1 MTTSTA
7 NGYSPLLSSSIK
19 TTKQY
24 EAEKAAKPVNNEMGQ
39 QAFLTLFTT
48 QLKNQNPL
56 DPMDNQTFV
65 AQLAQFSQLEAS
77 QSMKTSMDTL
87 VKTMTGDRMLTGT
100 SMIGRMVGVNGG
112 PAVLQQGRPVS
123 AYVNLPNGADGVS
136 MQVVNSK
143 GAVVRSQTFGSQPA
157 GSMSLTWDGTDN
169 QGTPLPDGSYNFIV
183 TATSMGQTKT
193 LTPDVMSQVIS
204 ASNAGT
210 SDGTWVLQV
219 QGGKSIGLSEVQRV
233 SN

>member
-7 NGYSPLLSSSIK
+7 NGYSPFLSSNIK
-19 TTKQY
+19 TTQQY
-24 EAEKAAKPVNNEMGQ
+24 ESDKASKPINNEMGQ

-112 PAVLQQGRPVS
+112 TAVLQQGRPVQ
-123 AYVNLPNGADGVS
+123 AFVNLPNGAEAVS
-136 MQVVNSK
+136 LQVLDST
-143 GAVVRSQTFGSQPA
+143 GAVVRSQTFGSQPV
-157 GSMSLTWDGTDN
+157 GDMSLTWDGTDDR
-169 QGTPLPDGSYNFIV
+169 GTPLPDGSYSFV
-183 TATSMGQTKT
+183 VKTSSMGQTKT
-193 LTPDVMSQVIS
+193 VTPDVMSQVVS

-210 SDGTWVLQV
+210 SDGTWLLQV
-219 QGGKSIGLSEVQRV
+219 QGGKTIGLTEVQRV

>member
-24 EAEKAAKPVNNEMGQ
+24 ETDKAAKPINNEMGQ

-77 QSMKTSMDTL
+77 QSMKSSMDTL
-87 VKTMTGDRMLTGT
+87 VKAMTGDRMLTGS

-112 PAVLQQGRPVS
+112 SAVLQQGRPVS
-123 AYVNLPNGADGVS
+123 AFINLPNGAEAVS
-136 MQVVNSK
+136 MQVLNSS
-143 GAVVRSQTFGSQPA
+143 GSVVRSQTFGTQPA
-157 GSMSLTWDGTDN
+157 GDMSLTWDGTDDR
-169 QGTPLPDGSYNFIV
+169 GTPLPDGSYTFSIK
-183 TATSMGQTKT
+183 ATSMGQTKSI
-193 LTPDVMSQVIS
+193 TPDVMSQVIS

-210 SDGTWVLQV
+210 SDGSWLLQV
-219 QGGKSIGLSEVQRV
+219 QGGKTIGLSQVQRV

>member
-1 MTTSTA
+1 MTTSAA

-19 TTKQY
+19 TTQQY
-24 EAEKAAKPVNNEMGQ
+24 EDEKASKPINNEMGQ

-77 QSMKTSMDTL
+77 QSMKSSMDTL
-87 VKTMTGDRMLTGT
+87 VKAMTGDRMLTGT

-112 PAVLQQGRPVS
+112 TAVLQQGRPVS
-123 AYVNLPNGADGVS
+123 AFVNLPNGAEAVS
-136 MQVVNSK
+136 LQVLDST
-143 GAVVRSQTFGSQPA
+143 GAVVRSQTFGSQPV
-157 GSMSLTWDGTDN
+157 GDMSLTWDGTND
-169 QGTPLPDGSYNFIV
+169 QGVPLPDGSYSFIV

-193 LTPDVMSQVIS
+193 VTPDVMSQVVS

-210 SDGTWVLQV
+210 SDGTWLLQV
-219 QGGKSIGLSEVQRV
+219 QGGKTIGLTEVQRV

>member
-24 EAEKAAKPVNNEMGQ
+24 EADKASKPINNEMGQ

-77 QSMKTSMDTL
+77 QSMKSSMDTL

>member
-7 NGYSPLLSSSIK
+7 NGYSPLLSSNIK
-19 TTKQY
+19 TTQQY
-24 EAEKAAKPVNNEMGQ
+24 QADKAAKPINNEMGQ

-112 PAVLQQGRPVS
+112 TAVLQQGRPVQ
-123 AYVNLPNGADGVS
+123 AFVNLPNGAEAVS
-136 MQVVNSK
+136 LQVLDST
-143 GAVVRSQTFGSQPA
+143 GAVVRSQTFGAQPV
-157 GSMSLTWDGTDN
+157 GDMSLTWDGTDN
-169 QGTPLPDGSYNFIV
+169 KGTPLPDGSYSFV
-183 TATSMGQTKT
+183 FKATSMGQTKT
-193 LTPDVMSQVIS
+193 ITPDVMSQVVS

-210 SDGTWVLQV
+210 SDGTWLLQV
-219 QGGKSIGLSEVQRV
+219 QGGKTIGLTEVQRV

>member
-7 NGYSPLLSSSIK
+7 NGYSPLLSSNIK
-19 TTKQY
+19 TTQQY
-24 EAEKAAKPVNNEMGQ
+24 QADKAAKPINNEMGQ

-112 PAVLQQGRPVS
+112 TAVLQQGRPVQ
-123 AYVNLPNGADGVS
+123 AFVNLPNGAEAVS
-136 MQVVNSK
+136 LQVLDST
-143 GAVVRSQTFGSQPA
+143 GAVVRSQTFGAQPV
-157 GSMSLTWDGTDN
+157 GDMSLTWDGTDN
-169 QGTPLPDGSYNFIV
+169 KGTPLPDGSYSFV
-183 TATSMGQTKT
+183 FKATSMGQTKT
-193 LTPDVMSQVIS
+193 ITPDVMSQVVS

-210 SDGTWVLQV
+210 SDGTWLLQV
-219 QGGKSIGLSEVQRV
+219 QGGKTIGLTEVKRV